1 MAQKSYSARSLRRF
15 RKKLSLHLSDGKTFT
30 EVVNVAERN
39 GSSSEDCVVVANR
52 CSERTIRRIKSH
64 IYTRKAGQLSLGNA
78 STALARLIICFYDH
92 RQ

>member
-30 EVVNVAERN
+30 EVVNVA

-64 IYTRKAGQLSLGNA
+64 IYTRKAGQRSLGNA
-78 STALARLIICFYDH
+78 RTALARLIICFYDH